1 MANPTIRGH
10 KGAFKI
16 FENGELKNIV
26 DITSVEINQDSTF
39 QRSFFVGRPVGE
51 GDQTQEGWSGS
62 IDLEVRNAIV
72 EDFIDALVTNN
83 LNGIGV
89 SDYAFTSTEEYSDGT
104 RRTYV
109 YSDVQWK
116 YSRSASGL
124 TEKITK
130 SLEFQASFRIR
141 L

>member
-1 MANPTIRGH
+1 MATPTIRGH
-10 KGAFKI
+10 KGQFKI

-39 QRSFFVGRPVGE
+39 QRSFFVGRPVPE

-62 IDLEVRNAIV
+62 IDMEVRNAIV
-72 EDFIDALVTNN
+72 EDFVDALVTNN

-116 YSRSASGL
+116 YSKSASGL
-124 TEKITK
+124 TEKMTK

-141 L
+141 I

>member
-1 MANPTIRGH
+1 MATPTIRGH
-10 KGAFKI
+10 KGQFKV
-16 FENGELKNIV
+16 FENGELQNIV

-39 QRSFFVGRPVGE
+39 QRSFFIGRPVPE

-104 RRTYV
+104 RRAYV

-124 TEKITK
+124 TEKITRT
-130 SLEFQASFRIR
+130 LEYQASFRIR

>member
-1 MANPTIRGH
+1 MATPTIRGH
-10 KGAFKI
+10 KGQFKL
-16 FENGELKNIV
+16 FENGEPKGIV
-26 DITSVEINQDSTF
+26 DITAVEINQDSTF
-39 QRSFFVGRPVGE
+39 QRTFFVGRPVPE

-62 IDLEVRNAIV
+62 IELEVRNSIV
-72 EDFIDALVTNN
+72 EDFIDNLVTNN

-89 SDYAFTSTEEYSDGT
+89 SDYAFISIEEYSDGT

-109 YSDVQWK
+109 YADVQWR
-116 YSRSASGL
+116 YSRRQSGL

-130 SLEFQASFRIR
+130 RLEFQASFRTP

>member
-1 MANPTIRGH
+1 MATPTIRGH
-10 KGAFKI
+10 KGQFKI

-26 DITSVEINQDSTF
+26 DITSVEINQDSTM
-39 QRSFFVGRPVGE
+39 QRSFFVGRPVPE

-109 YSDVQWK
+109 YSDAQFK
-116 YSRSASGL
+116 FSRSASGL
-124 TEKITK
+124 TEKITR